1 MAKEYFFVS
10 LHSNTFLKMNILLL
24 GSGGRE
30 CALSW
35 KLSQSP
41 LCTQLYIATG
51 NAGTAAYG
59 TNVSI
64 GINDFPA
71 LKTFCL
77 ANKIDILFPG
87 SEEPLVHGVYDYFKN
102 DPLLQHIIIP
112 GPSKEGAQLEGSKA
126 FSKKLMAR
134 HHIPTAAYAEFDEH
148 NFEEGLRYLEQHS
161 LPIVLKADG
170 LAAGKGVVITDDI
183 AEAKAVFTEMI
194 RHGQFG
200 DASKKVVVEAFLT
213 GIELSVFAFTDGE
226 NYVLLPEA
234 KDYKRV
240 GEGDAGPNTGGMG
253 AISPVSFAQTG
264 DFMQKVIDRIVE
276 PTINGLRAEN
286 IIYNGFIFFGLINV
300 GGDPYVIEY
309 NCRMGDP
316 ETEVVMP
323 RLENDLVA
331 LVLKMNEQKLNEVH
345 IKHSPLAAATVM
357 LVSKGYPGDYEKGKV
372 MSGLSDVHDSLLFHA
387 GTKAQEGQVMTSGG
401 RVLAITSMG
410 QDLKA
415 ALAKSYAAADKIQ
428 FEGKSFRKDI
438 GYEF

>member
-1 MAKEYFFVS
+1 
-10 LHSNTFLKMNILLL
+10 MNILLL

-41 LCTQLYIATG
+41 LCTKLFIATG

-64 GINDFPA
+64 GINDFEA
-71 LKTFCL
+71 IKTFCL
-77 ANKIDILFPG
+77 AEKIDILFPG
-87 SEEPLVHGVYDYFKN
+87 SEEPLVNGVYDFFKN
-102 DPLLQHIIIP
+102 NDALKHIIIP

-134 HHIPTAAYAEFDEH
+134 HNIPTAAYAEFDES
-148 NFEEGLRYLEQHS
+148 NFEEGLQYLENHS
-161 LPIVLKADG
+161 TPIVLKADG
-170 LAAGKGVVITDDI
+170 LAAGKGVVISSDL
-183 AEAKAVFTEMI
+183 AEAKDVFTDMI
-194 RHGQFG
+194 RNAQFG
-200 DASKKVVVEAFLT
+200 EASKTVVIEQFLT

-240 GEGDAGPNTGGMG
+240 GEGDTGPNTGGMG
-253 AISPVSFAQTG
+253 AISPVPFAKG

-276 PTINGLRAEN
+276 PTVNALRSEN

-323 RLENDLVA
+323 RLENDLVE
-331 LVLKMNEQKLNEVH
+331 LVLKMNERKLNEVS
-345 IKHSPLAAATVM
+345 IQHSPKAAATVM
-357 LVSKGYPGDYEKGKV
+357 LVSAGYPDDYPKGKQI
-372 MSGLSDVHDSLLFHA
+372 SGLDKVQDSLLFHA
-387 GTKAQEGQVMTSGG
+387 GTKNNNGQIETSGG
-401 RVLAITSMG
+401 RVLAITSLAD
-410 QDLKA
+410 DLKT
-415 ALAKSYAAADKIQ
+415 ALANSYKNAELVQFDGKSY
-428 FEGKSFRKDI
+428 RRDI
-438 GYEF
+438 GFEF